1 MTRIASS
8 ARIDPRAIVAE
19 GAVIGENVEI
29 GPLAYV
35 GRNVVLG
42 DGVKVM
48 HHAIVEGTTTLGDG
62 CQVFPM
68 AVIGGAPQSVRH
80 DDSETR
86 LEVGSQ
92 CIFREGV
99 TVNTGSSHGGGITSI
114 GHDNL
119 FLANSHVGHDCRVG
133 NHVILSN
140 NVMVGGHAVIHDRV
154 ILSGG
159 AAIHQF
165 VQIGRQAFVGGLAGV
180 VNDVIPYAMIV
191 DNPAMMGG
199 LNIVGM
205 QRAGMERDEIHMVR
219 RVYKAIFSPGLVLEN
234 AALARAEYGGQSAA
248 ADELLGFVLDREA
261 ERALTTPGSRR
272 RKGAA

>member
-8 ARIDPRAIVAE
+8 ARIDPKAVVE
-19 GAVIGENVEI
+19 DGAVIGENAII
-29 GPLAYV
+29 GPLSYV
-35 GRNVVLG
+35 GPNAVLG
-42 DGVKVM
+42 DGVVVM
-48 HHAIVEGTTTLGDG
+48 HHASVEGMTRLGPG

-80 DDSETR
+80 DASETR
-86 LEVGSQ
+86 LEIGRN

-99 TVNTGSSHGGGITSI
+99 TINTGSSHGGGITII
-114 GHDNL
+114 GDNNL
-119 FLANSHVGHDCRVG
+119 FLANSHIGHDCRIG
-133 NHVILSN
+133 NDVILSN
-140 NVMVGGHAVIHDRV
+140 NVMIGGHVVVHDKV

-199 LNIVGM
+199 LNVVGM
-205 QRAGMERDEIHMVR
+205 QRAGIERDEIHLVR
-219 RVYKAIFSPGLVLEN
+219 KAYKTIFSSGLILEN
-234 AALARAEYGGQSAA
+234 AESARAEFGGKSDAV
-248 ADELLGFVLDREA
+248 DEMLRFILERDA
-261 ERALTTPGSRR
+261 ERSLTTPGSRR
-272 RKGAA
+272 RKGTA